1 MMTDIR
7 ENGTRDIRPDL
18 RDASDR
24 SIARLNGQADS
35 SGGNRDT
42 TQPAQPIWASTFQPI
57 LAALSH

>member
-1 MMTDIR
+1 MMTDLR
-7 ENGTRDIRPDL
+7 QNNTRNIGPDL

-24 SIARLNGQADS
+24 SISRQNGQADS